1 MRVLLTGA
9 TGFLGSYLLPKLL
22 EQNHEVVAVVRPN
35 CDNLTSSLFDS
46 PRVRVL
52 ETDLNA
58 DVRLDTLNDI
68 DAVITLAQEREFR
81 SFPTRASR
89 IFNVNVSANV
99 QIWEWALRSGVER
112 IVHASSG
119 GVYGSRGGHSFSE
132 DNLPPV
138 DSQNSYYLGTKL
150 CAEIAFRSFAPHFQ
164 SAIMFRPFFI
174 YGPGQDEEKFVQR
187 MINCVKH
194 RGVIDLAGP
203 HGLRV
208 NPIFVTDAARI
219 FVEALSLEGRHVFNC
234 AGAETVSLKDLCDT
248 IGHLLRQQPVFRHS
262 DRIPDDCVGDIEL
275 QNRFFVPPK
284 VFLREGL
291 QLAIEAVQ

>member
-1 MRVLLTGA
+1 VRILLTGA
-9 TGFLGSYLLPKLL
+9 TGFLGTHVLPKLL
-22 EQNHEVVAVVRPN
+22 EQGHEVIAIVRPGR
-35 CDNLTSSLFDS
+35 DNPTPSLSDLPQLRVFEADLDS
-46 PRVRVL
+46 
-52 ETDLNA
+52 DLQ
-58 DVRLDTLNDI
+58 LDTLKDV
-68 DAVITLAQEREFR
+68 DSVITLAQEREFR

-119 GVYGSRGGHSFSE
+119 GVYGVRGGHSFSE

-138 DSQNSYYLGTKL
+138 DNQNSYYLGTKL
-150 CAEIAFRSFAPHFQ
+150 CAEIAFRSFAPHFK

-174 YGPGQDEEKFVQR
+174 YGPGQDGDKFVQR
-187 MINCVKH
+187 MIGRVKN
-194 RGVIDLAGP
+194 RGTVHLAGP

-219 FVEALSLEGRHVFNC
+219 FVDALSLEGQHVFNC
-234 AGAETVSLKDLCDT
+234 AGAETVSLKDLCGT
-248 IGHLLRQQPVFRHS
+248 IGDLLRQEPVFRHS
-262 DRIPDDCVGDIEL
+262 DQIPDDCVGDIEL

-291 QLAIEAVQ
+291 QLAIEAIQ